1 MILIARGSFSNG
13 FTPLFMDHFDF
24 ELSRSRSRVTCDS
37 LDSDGNCSDF
47 EFDSK
52 LAHANG
58 LFQMILVMDRLGYV

>member
-1 MILIARGSFSNG
+1 
-13 FTPLFMDHFDF
+13 MDRFDF